1 MEVYAR
7 AEDGKHSFYLL
18 TLQPG
23 ADLARLLPPVDGIE
37 WDKP

>member
-1 MEVYAR
+1 MGVYRR
-7 AEDGKHSFYLL
+7 AEDGKHAFYVL

-23 ADLARLLPPVDGIE
+23 ADLGRLLPHVDGIE

>member
-1 MEVYAR
+1 MEVYAC
-7 AEDGKHSFYLL
+7 AEDGKHPFDLL

-23 ADLARLLPPVDGIE
+23 ADLAPLSPHVEGIE